1 MPTHKFTV
9 GETIRFRA
17 AGPARYAS
25 SGHYVIVGLRPSD
38 DGDPAYRIKRDLD
51 RHEVIARES
60 DMRPLGASED

>member
-1 MPTHKFTV
+1 MATHKFAV

-38 DGDPAYRIKRDLD
+38 GGDPVYRIKRDLD

-60 DMRPLGASED
+60 DMRSLGTAEE